1 MSGEKE
7 HVLKG
12 WKYTFSS
19 NDSKKLPKKTNKQN
33 RWDFTEVIHHETT
46 HSVSLPA
53 VSLHFF
59 FLMFEEVG
67 KVLTS

>member
-1 MSGEKE
+1 MTADNA
-7 HVLKG
+7 HVLQV

-19 NDSKKLPKKTNKQN
+19 NDSKQLPKKTNKQN
-33 RWDFTEVIHHETT
+33 RWDFPEVIHHETT